1 MRAWILVLLATLAV
15 VSGARAE
22 SSSTRAA
29 ADAGQRNQ
37 RAEQA
42 YRAGD
47 LDEAA
52 SEWLAYLDQSVAD
65 APAERARVLYNLGNV
80 AYRRGQ
86 VLESV
91 GWYTAALRLRPR
103 DSDTWRNLEHARTA
117 AKLDPA
123 DRGDLAA
130 TLARLLTSL
139 TPSESEKLFAALLL
153 VWAACL
159 AVEALRGGRT
169 WRLISILATA
179 LVVLGALPLVAVR
192 ARDSAEPMLV
202 ISPERAAV
210 HSEPRGDAAA
220 VGELAPGDEVERLDA
235 LPEWVKVESAS
246 GAVGWVKASSVFD
259 LRP

>member
-1 MRAWILVLLATLAV
+1 MRAWLAALVLVGL
-15 VSGARAE
+15 GARALGE
-22 SSSTRAA
+22 RPSTVSSA
-29 ADAGQRNQ
+29 QNE

-42 YRAGD
+42 YRAGE
-47 LDEAA
+47 LGEAA
-52 SEWLAYLDQSVAD
+52 AEWTSYLESPD
-65 APAERARVLYNLGNV
+65 AAAPDERARVLYNLGNV
-80 AYRRGQ
+80 AFRGGR

-123 DRGDLAA
+123 DRGDLSA
-130 TLARLLTSL
+130 TLERLLTSL
-139 TPSESEKLFAALLL
+139 TPPESERLFAGVLLA
-153 VWAACL
+153 WAACL

-169 WRLISILATA
+169 WRRISILATA

-192 ARDSAEPMLV
+192 MRESAERMLV
-202 ISPERAAV
+202 ISPERVAV
-210 HSEPRGDAAA
+210 HSEPRNDAAA

-246 GAVGWVKASSVFD
+246 GALGWVRAGAVFD
-259 LRP
+259 LRR

>member
-1 MRAWILVLLATLAV
+1 MLLLLATIA
-15 VSGARAE
+15 SAIGARAE

-29 ADAGQRNQ
+29 ADAMQRNQ

-42 YRAGD
+42 YRARD

-52 SEWLAYLDQSVAD
+52 SEWLAYLDQSVAQP
-65 APAERARVLYNLGNV
+65 PAERARVLYNLGNV
-80 AYRRGQ
+80 AFRQ
-86 VLESV
+86 NKVLESV

-103 DSDTWRNLEHARTA
+103 DGDTWRNLEHARTA

-130 TLARLLTSL
+130 TLERLLTSL
-139 TPSESEKLFAALLL
+139 TPSESERLFAGVLL

-169 WRLISILATA
+169 WRLISIVATA
-179 LVVLGALPLVAVR
+179 LVVLGALPLVVVR
-192 ARDSAEPMLV
+192 ARESAERMLV
-202 ISPERAAV
+202 ISSERVAL

-220 VGELAPGDEVERLDA
+220 VGELAPGDAVERLDA

-246 GAVGWVKASSVFD
+246 GAVGWVKAGAVFD
-259 LRP
+259 LRR